1 MASPLNTKI
10 NSYALERGIEFD
22 SAYPTVSPF
31 IGPRTGTNPLGTYT
45 KNTTGNIVWEPTV
58 GPIGGSGSWKL
69 QWSTTTATN
78 SYVRGTVAT
87 NTELLGVSD
96 NDWSIGFW
104 FKLNNIPASG
114 SSSAASL
121 LLFHEN
127 IVGFT
132 LSVQGTTTGTGKAN
146 LTYAKSGYGTITNLI
161 QGGIDANVWYYFAA
175 TREGSLHKIYLNNV
189 LLFTFNQTGT
199 NPTSGTLMWGDTS
212 ARTFSGS
219 WNISN
224 YYLAPTSVIG
234 PTQISEIWTVGST
247 PPSTR
252 TVKYFNGTSWVN
264 STGQKVWNGT
274 AWVDWN
280 AKRFD
285 GSAWVNV

>member
-1 MASPLNTKI
+1 MASALNTKI

-22 SAYPTVSPF
+22 STYPTVSPF
-31 IGPRTGTNPLGTYT
+31 IGPRTGTSPLGNFG

-69 QWSTTTATN
+69 QMSTTTATN
-78 SYVRGTVAT
+78 SYVRGTTASA
-87 NTELLGVSD
+87 TELAGMAD
-96 NDWSIGFW
+96 NDWSVGFW
-104 FKLNNIPASG
+104 FKLNDLPTGNSLTALG
-114 SSSAASL
+114 LLTLGDSSSGVTISISGPSSSHGVRL
-121 LLFHEN
+121 Y
-127 IVGFT
+127 V
-132 LSVQGTTTGTGKAN
+132 VKN
-146 LTYAKSGYGTITNLI
+146 LYGGITNIHPNALVT
-161 QGGIDANVWYYFAA
+161 NRWYYFAV
-175 TREGSLHKIYLNNV
+175 TRSGNAHSLYLDGSNI
-189 LLFTFNQTGT
+189 FTFNSSTTGT
-199 NPTSGTLMWGDTS
+199 ASTLMWGDTS
-212 ARTFSGS
+212 ARVFNGS

-234 PTQISEIWTVGST
+234 PTQISEIWTTGST

-252 TVKYFNGTSWVN
+252 TVKYWNGTSWVD
-264 STGQKVWNGT
+264 SIGQKVWNGT